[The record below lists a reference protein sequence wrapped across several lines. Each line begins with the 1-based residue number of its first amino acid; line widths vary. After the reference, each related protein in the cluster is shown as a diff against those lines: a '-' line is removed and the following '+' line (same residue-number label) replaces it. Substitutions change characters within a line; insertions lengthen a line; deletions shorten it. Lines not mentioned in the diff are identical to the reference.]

1 MEPAKFNSAYNSTI
15 SVKPQNLDNIS
26 TSFVLETNEN
36 EGLNIPQNYVAITDN
51 VINIDKL
58 DNGFITN
65 IEMAKSSDTRKIQ
78 ENFESS
84 STLQYQTIQ
93 QTGPDIITKFYIGSM
108 TIVGLYIFYRI
119 MVKNK

>member
-51 VINIDKL
+51 VINDKL

-65 IEMAKSSDTRKIQ
+65 IEMAKSLDTRKIQ

-84 STLQYQTIQ
+84 SLHYQTIQ